1 MVRVGVLSNNFVYL
15 GVGWGI
21 FLVSYNVYLVSFYF
35 LEEGERFVFFFN
47 FGLLILKLFND
58 NVICLSDK
66 IIL

>member
-1 MVRVGVLSNNFVYL
+1 MVRVGVLSNNFVCL

-35 LEEGERFVFFFN
+35 LEEGERYVFFFN
-47 FGLLILKLFND
+47 FGILILKLFND
-58 NVICLSDK
+58 NVICLSDI